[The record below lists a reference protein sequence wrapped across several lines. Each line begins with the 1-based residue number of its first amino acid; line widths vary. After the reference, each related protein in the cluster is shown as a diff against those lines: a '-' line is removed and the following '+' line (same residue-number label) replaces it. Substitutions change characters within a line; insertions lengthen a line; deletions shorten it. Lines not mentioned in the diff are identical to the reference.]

1 MSASEILRIE
11 ENMSRFKWAY
21 NRIFHKE
28 KSMIERDFYTVFN
41 PECPYPIFIHVHLF
55 PHLTKQYRAWFK
67 NKNTL
72 LNKYT
77 EAKFGESSH
86 ISEAT

>member
-1 MSASEILRIE
+1 MSASETLRAE
-11 ENMSRFKWAY
+11 ENRRRFKWAY

-28 KSMIERDFYTVFN
+28 KSMIGRDFYSVFN
-41 PECPYPIFIHVHLF
+41 PECPNPTFNYVHLF
-55 PHLTKQYRAWFK
+55 PNLTKRYHAWFK
-67 NKNTL
+67 NKNL
-72 LNKYT
+72 LLKKYT